1 MNGIDATRAVVAAH
15 PEVGVL
21 VLTMGE
27 DDGTVLSAL
36 RAGAR
41 GYLRKGAEQDEIV
54 RAVSTV
60 HGGGVVFGASLAAR
74 IAEVL
79 APASRPERPFPG
91 LTERET
97 EVLDLIAA
105 GRSTARSPRLCSSR
119 PNDPQQHHQHPGQ
132 APGHRPGRRHHPGP
146 GRRAGAGMRAGR
158 SEGGRGE
165 DGEASGAL
173 GSGHGAHRRGE
184 EPGEAGR
191 PDPFE
196 RFVELSTKVI
206 SRAPFFAVVVAVVVI
221 WAASY
226 PLWKTTTKWELA
238 IHTFGA
244 VLSLLLL
251 VLLENAGRRNTEAMQ
266 EKLNVIAEALAA
278 LMDSRAADDP
288 RLREAVEDLREAVG
302 LEERH

>member
-1 MNGIDATRAVVAAH
+1 MERTDAAKSR
-15 PEVGVL
+15 EQQ
-21 VLTMGE
+21 
-27 DDGTVLSAL
+27 DGL
-36 RAGAR
+36 
-41 GYLRKGAEQDEIV
+41 
-54 RAVSTV
+54 
-60 HGGGVVFGASLAAR
+60 
-74 IAEVL
+74 
-79 APASRPERPFPG
+79 
-91 LTERET
+91 
-97 EVLDLIAA
+97 
-105 GRSTARSPRLCSSR
+105 
-119 PNDPQQHHQHPGQ
+119 
-132 APGHRPGRRHHPGP
+132 
-146 GRRAGAGMRAGR
+146 
-158 SEGGRGE
+158 
-165 DGEASGAL
+165 
-173 GSGHGAHRRGE
+173 
-184 EPGEAGR
+184 
-191 PDPFE
+191 DPFE

-206 SRAPFFAVVVAVVVI
+206 SRAPVFAVVVAVLVI

>member
-1 MNGIDATRAVVAAH
+1 MERTDAAKSR
-15 PEVGVL
+15 EQQ
-21 VLTMGE
+21 
-27 DDGTVLSAL
+27 DGL
-36 RAGAR
+36 
-41 GYLRKGAEQDEIV
+41 
-54 RAVSTV
+54 
-60 HGGGVVFGASLAAR
+60 
-74 IAEVL
+74 
-79 APASRPERPFPG
+79 
-91 LTERET
+91 
-97 EVLDLIAA
+97 
-105 GRSTARSPRLCSSR
+105 
-119 PNDPQQHHQHPGQ
+119 
-132 APGHRPGRRHHPGP
+132 
-146 GRRAGAGMRAGR
+146 
-158 SEGGRGE
+158 
-165 DGEASGAL
+165 
-173 GSGHGAHRRGE
+173 
-184 EPGEAGR
+184 
-191 PDPFE
+191 DPFE

-206 SRAPFFAVVVAVVVI
+206 SRPPFFAVVVAVLVI